1 MAAGAENRV
10 SREVQLSMAV
20 SSMFPGFRFSPT
32 DEELI
37 SFYLKK
43 KLEGYE
49 KSVEV
54 IAEVEIYKYEPWDL
68 PARSI
73 IQSDNE
79 WFFFSPRGK
88 KYPNGNQTRRA
99 TDLGYWKATGK
110 ERNVKTGSNTIGTKR
125 TLVFHTGRAPK
136 GERTEWIMHE
146 YNTKDKAQDFLV
158 VCRLRR
164 NNEFRQHSCSNRA
177 SSSQMNLSSLQAHS
191 SEQVDSTE
199 SNQKDAAEITHV
211 ESGDHDQKDFGS
223 DDFYSDILK
232 DDIINLDTAPFNG
245 ASDPLPLIFQ
255 RSDTERRSQHEENDV
270 FEWLQNQGSANRR
283 IRLKKREATGG
294 KKLESMKIGD
304 CRNKV
309 EKARLCSTEVCESRL
324 MNPDSCGSILRGY
337 YVRVVIFFLLI
348 LMALFMSRWKVF
360 GMPKGLC

>member
-1 MAAGAENRV
+1 MAAAAENRV

-54 IAEVEIYKYEPWDL
+54 IADVEIYKYEPWDL
-68 PARSI
+68 P
-73 IQSDNE
+73 DNE

-110 ERNVKTGSNTIGTKR
+110 ERNVKSGSNTIGTKR

-177 SSSQMNLSSLQAHS
+177 SSSQMNLSLLQAHS

-199 SNQKDAAEITHV
+199 SNQKDAAETTHV
-211 ESGDHDQKDFGS
+211 DSGDHDQKDCGS

-232 DDIINLDTAPFNG
+232 DDIINLDTAPLDG
-245 ASDPLPLIFQ
+245 ALDPLPLIFQ
-255 RSDTERRSQHEENDV
+255 RSDTERRSQQRGKRWFRMATEPRLRQSKNQIEKERSDWRKEARKYEN
-270 FEWLQNQGSANRR
+270 W
-283 IRLKKREATGG
+283 
-294 KKLESMKIGD
+294 
-304 CRNKV
+304 
-309 EKARLCSTEVCESRL
+309 
-324 MNPDSCGSILRGY
+324 
-337 YVRVVIFFLLI
+337 
-348 LMALFMSRWKVF
+348 
-360 GMPKGLC
+360 

>member
-1 MAAGAENRV
+1 MLTDKYQFFVVFLAVMSRGPHTEGSGINGRGGQNIHSACTVLLKTLTLPQTPLFAVKACPVVIGWYPLRNLAHGVWTELRINQPQMWTAREDYQHQDYFTVGCRV
-10 SREVQLSMAV
+10 S
-20 SSMFPGFRFSPT
+20 
-32 DEELI
+32 
-37 SFYLKK
+37 
-43 KLEGYE
+43 
-49 KSVEV
+49 
-54 IAEVEIYKYEPWDL
+54 
-68 PARSI
+68 
-73 IQSDNE
+73 
-79 WFFFSPRGK
+79 
-88 KYPNGNQTRRA
+88 
-99 TDLGYWKATGK
+99 
-110 ERNVKTGSNTIGTKR
+110 
-125 TLVFHTGRAPK
+125 GRVV
-136 GERTEWIMHE
+136 
-146 YNTKDKAQDFLV
+146 DFLV

-211 ESGDHDQKDFGS
+211 ESDDHDQKDFGS

-294 KKLESMKIGD
+294 KKLESMKIRD

-309 EKARLCSTEVCESRL
+309 EKARLCSTEECESRL

>member
-1 MAAGAENRV
+1 MAAASENGV
-10 SREVQLSMAV
+10 SKELQLSMAV

-43 KLEGYE
+43 KLDGYE
-49 KSVEV
+49 KSVEI

-68 PARSI
+68 P
-73 IQSDNE
+73 DNE

-110 ERNVKTGSNTIGTKR
+110 ERNVKSGSNVIGTKR

-146 YNTKDKAQDFLV
+146 YNKDKAQDFLV

-164 NNEFRQHSCSNRA
+164 NNEFRQHSSSNRA
-177 SSSQMNLSSLQAHS
+177 SCSQMNLSSLQAHS
-191 SEQVDSTE
+191 GEQVDSTSE
-199 SNQKDAAEITHV
+199 SNQKDAAEAALV
-211 ESGDHDQKDFGS
+211 ECSDGQKDYGS

-232 DDIINLDTAPFNG
+232 DDIINLDTAPYNA
-245 ASDPLPLIFQ
+245 ASDLMPLDFH
-255 RSDTERRSQHEENDV
+255 RSDTTRESQTEANDGL
-270 FEWLQNQGSANRR
+270 EWLPSQGFANRR
-283 IRLKKREATGG
+283 IRLKRREATKA
-294 KKLESMKIGD
+294 KKLDAVKIGGS
-304 CRNKV
+304 RYKV
-309 EKARLCSTEVCESRL
+309 EKVRFSSLELWRSRL
-324 MNPDSCGSILRGY
+324 MNTASSISIFGC
-337 YVRVVIFFLLI
+337 YVRVVVISFLLI
-348 LMALFMSRWKVF
+348 LIALFMSRLEVF
-360 GMPKGLC
+360 GMPKGLY

>member
-1 MAAGAENRV
+1 MAAAAENGV
-10 SREVQLSMAV
+10 SKELQLSMAV

-43 KLEGYE
+43 KLDGYE
-49 KSVEV
+49 KSVEI

-68 PARSI
+68 P
-73 IQSDNE
+73 DNE

-110 ERNVKTGSNTIGTKR
+110 ERNVKSGSNVIGTKR

-146 YNTKDKAQDFLV
+146 YNNKDKAQDFLV

-164 NNEFRQHSCSNRA
+164 NNEFRQHSSSNRA
-177 SSSQMNLSSLQAHS
+177 SCSQMNLSSLQAHS
-191 SEQVDSTE
+191 GEQVDSTSE
-199 SNQKDAAEITHV
+199 SNQKDAAEAALV
-211 ESGDHDQKDFGS
+211 ECSDGQKDYGS

-232 DDIINLDTAPFNG
+232 DDIINLDTAPNDA
-245 ASDPLPLIFQ
+245 ASDLMPLDFH
-255 RSDTERRSQHEENDV
+255 RSDTARESQTEANDGL
-270 FEWLQNQGSANRR
+270 EWLPSQGFANRR
-283 IRLKKREATGG
+283 IRLKRREAT
-294 KKLESMKIGD
+294 KAMKLDAVKIGGS
-304 CRNKV
+304 RYKV
-309 EKARLCSTEVCESRL
+309 EKV
-324 MNPDSCGSILRGY
+324 RGLWY
-337 YVRVVIFFLLI
+337 AQRALVIC
-348 LMALFMSRWKVF
+348 AD
-360 GMPKGLC
+360 MPTRGCFNQVNRSVGI